1 MQRGRA
7 LLMALLL
14 AGAACSE
21 PVSVTVSGP
30 QSKAVDLPAARGA
43 LAPDLAILDGSLAAT
58 WLEPTVL
65 DGRPGHRLQFSRL
78 LAETWSAPVTI
89 SEGLEF
95 FANWADLPGV
105 VEAGN
110 GELFAHWLAKTGS
123 DTYAYSIFLA
133 RSSDGGESW
142 RPEGKLNSDAIEA
155 EHGFV
160 SWIAE
165 DRGARAFWLDGRE
178 MPTGGS
184 MSLRTAAVGE
194 AAGPGEVLDE
204 RTCECCS
211 TSVAGTTDGPIVV
224 YRDRSAGEIRD
235 VGVVRR
241 DGEGWSTP
249 KIVHV
254 DGWRI
259 EGCPVN
265 GPEVAARGDEAVV
278 AWFTG
283 AGSAAEGSE
292 PAVNVAFSSDGGRR
306 FGAPIVVDGTSPL
319 GRVDVAVDEAGR
331 AWVSWMRQVGDVAEV
346 RLQQTSQG
354 GALGES
360 LLAAVTSPARAAGF
374 PRLVYLDEAL
384 YLCWVDLAGDEP
396 GTIRLQRYSLP

>member
-1 MQRGRA
+1 
-7 LLMALLL
+7 L
-14 AGAACSE
+14 
-21 PVSVTVSGP
+21 
-30 QSKAVDLPAARGA
+30 
-43 LAPDLAILDGSLAAT
+43 
-58 WLEPTVL
+58 
-65 DGRPGHRLQFSRL
+65 F
-78 LAETWSAPVTI
+78 AETWSEPVTI

-142 RPEGKLNSDAIEA
+142 LPEGQLNSDDIEA

-165 DRGARAFWLDGRE
+165 ERGARAFWLDGRE
-178 MPTGGS
+178 MPSGGS
-184 MSLRTAAVGE
+184 MSLRTVAVGE
-194 AAGPGEVLDE
+194 VAGPEEVLDD

-211 TSVAGTTDGPIVV
+211 TSVAGTTDGPVVV
-224 YRDRSAGEIRD
+224 YRDRSAAEIRD

-241 DGEGWSTP
+241 DGEGWSTS
-249 KIVHV
+249 KIVHA

-259 EGCPVN
+259 QGCPVN
-265 GPEVAARGDEAVV
+265 GPEIAARGEEAVV

-283 AGSAAEGSE
+283 AGSVAADSG
-292 PAVNVAFSSDGGRR
+292 PAVNIAFSSDGARR
-306 FGAPIVVDGTSPL
+306 FGAPIVVDGTAPI
-319 GRVDVAVDEAGR
+319 GRVDVAFDDAGS

-346 RLQQTSQG
+346 RLQQAGESG
-354 GALGES
+354 LSGES

-374 PRLVYLDEAL
+374 PRLVFLDEAL
-384 YLCWVDLAGDEP
+384 YLCWVHLSGDEP
-396 GTIRLQRYSLP
+396 STIRLQRYSLS